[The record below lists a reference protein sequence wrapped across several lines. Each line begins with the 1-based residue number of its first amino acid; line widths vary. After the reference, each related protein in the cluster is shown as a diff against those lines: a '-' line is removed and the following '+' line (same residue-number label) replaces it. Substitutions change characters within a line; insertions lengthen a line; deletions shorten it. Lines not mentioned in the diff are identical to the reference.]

1 MKESGPVIEGNRDV
15 ADMHALR
22 RMALLQ
28 ELARDHGR
36 KRAAAILG
44 VDHRTLDAG
53 LDERALSRRMRG
65 ALDRA
70 LRAGVGSSED
80 EQRGHDD
87 ELEARVKDV
96 AVRVDALGQDMSS
109 GFAAV
114 QGDVK
119 ALRGD
124 HDRLARQVA
133 QLASGRGAQG
143 DADASSAAGEP
154 RGKPS
159 LRREFP
165 DLVTVDPADDDEEVF
180 GAAWPLIVE
189 WRDLKATHPDQGKS
203 LSWLRTEVRFLTV
216 ELALLEQHGLTLPPE
231 TYPLQ
236 GFDRNGQTNWRRTA
250 LSDTRRALRKRE
262 LLRWVRR
269 VCTLGLWWK

>member
-1 MKESGPVIEGNRDV
+1 MRERSPVIEGDRDQTN
-15 ADMHALR
+15 MLHLR

-36 KRAAAILG
+36 RKAAAILG
-44 VDHRTLDAG
+44 VDRRTLDAG

-70 LRAGVGSSED
+70 LRAGEGPSET
-80 EQRGHDD
+80 EQRGHDG
-87 ELEARVKDV
+87 ELEARVKDM
-96 AVRVDALGQDMSS
+96 AVRIEALGQDMSR

-114 QGDVK
+114 RRDVA

-124 HDRLARQVA
+124 MGGVERRVS
-133 QLASGRGAQG
+133 QLESGGGAQG
-143 DADASSAAGEP
+143 DADASSSAGEP
-154 RGKPS
+154 RGRSP
-159 LRREFP
+159 LRLEFP
-165 DLVTVDPADDDEEVF
+165 DLVTLEPADDDEEVF
-180 GAAWPLIVE
+180 GAAWPLVSE
-189 WRDLKATHPDQGKS
+189 WRELKAVHPDEGKS
-203 LSWLRTEVRFLTV
+203 LSWLRTEVRFLAV
-216 ELALLEQHGLTLPPE
+216 ELELLEGHGMTLPPE

-269 VCTLGLWWK
+269 ACTLGLWWK